1 MRFKKG
7 VWDISESR
15 PRRQNDAAG
24 TPIRTLVKVGI
35 AAAQTRIPQAA
46 GHLRAPSR
54 NPPFKNPE
62 IAAA

>member
-1 MRFKKG
+1 
-7 VWDISESR
+7 
-15 PRRQNDAAG
+15 
-24 TPIRTLVKVGI
+24 VKVGI